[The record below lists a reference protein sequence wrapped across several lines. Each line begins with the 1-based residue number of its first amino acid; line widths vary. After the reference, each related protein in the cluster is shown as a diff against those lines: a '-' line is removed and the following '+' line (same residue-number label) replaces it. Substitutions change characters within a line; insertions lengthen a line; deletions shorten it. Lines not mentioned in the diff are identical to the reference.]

1 MSNWLMSFRN
11 LKRRR
16 LRTVFTISGILVGI
30 ALMVVLLAMLNGMDT
45 RLNEQVRGLTGA
57 DLTVYNS
64 TTQSGGGQGS
74 QSFMI
79 QPYDNIN
86 ETNAE
91 IVKNHMVRK

>member
-30 ALMVVLLAMLNGMDT
+30 ALMVVLLSMLNGMDV

-57 DLTVYNS
+57 DS
-64 TTQSGGGQGS
+64 TL
-74 QSFMI
+74 
-79 QPYDNIN
+79 
-86 ETNAE
+86 
-91 IVKNHMVRK
+91 